1 MFQWGKWMLGATAAG
16 SMLLTGCANVTSG
29 GPVAPLQEKPD
40 EICIIKNPKVTYRDA
55 VPYLQR
61 AFKLRGIATHV
72 VDKPQQ
78 CKKTCPW
85 KLRYSMRRSWDWS
98 TYLGTVNLR
107 LPNGEVRIP
116 ASMTWWARF
125 WASISAYAC
134 GPWFSF
140 LNA

>member
-1 MFQWGKWMLGATAAG
+1 MMLGATAAG
-16 SMLLTGCANVTSG
+16 SMLLTGCANITSG

-72 VDKPQQ
+72 VDTPQQ

-107 LPNGEVRIP
+107 LHKDGHLVSQADYEAGYYSFSKWGSSDSRIDGVVG
-116 ASMTWWARF
+116 SLLG
-125 WASISAYAC
+125 I
-134 GPWFSF
+134 
-140 LNA
+140 N